1 MDREGS
7 GARRSAAV
15 RGASALLIG
24 LVLVGA
30 AVLPSGCQSRRLQ
43 SEILPDAPIA
53 FLYWEGRDATKRGEA
68 LAKASEMPGPPPGVE
83 RSEEERLRS
92 LLAHLRGEGPLALQQ
107 RLAKHPGRLTL
118 YWPGTGELEEVAA
131 APANAMPLAWSAD
144 HQRLLFV
151 SDYRG
156 GRLQIYEYHLA
167 RQDLRPV
174 TLGPDE
180 HTRGAFAADG
190 RMAIHRITRT
200 GRYGPYL
207 HELDLTDRGGRAL
220 RSLPLEG
227 PPGPLQITPDAGRI
241 IYEKVEVRP
250 RRNGPD
256 TFESFIAT
264 RDLAGDGA
272 EVVLMRGREPTLT
285 PDGRWIVFASGSTA
299 GYRLRRMRPDGTSRV
314 PIGPGGSEERM
325 PAVSPDGEY
334 IAFIQIAGER
344 RRLAVRSFD
353 GKRERVLLRNGWSE
367 FPVW

>member
-1 MDREGS
+1 M
-7 GARRSAAV
+7 ARLISLMLL
-15 RGASALLIG
+15 GTALLP
-24 LVLVGA
+24 A
-30 AVLPSGCQSRRLQ
+30 ACQSRRL
-43 SEILPDAPIA
+43 SPEILPDAPIA

-68 LAKASEMPGPPPGVE
+68 MAKASEMPGPPPGAE
-83 RSEEERLRS
+83 QSEEERLS
-92 LLAHLRGEGPLALQQ
+92 TLLAHLRGEGPLALQQ

-118 YWPGTGELEEVAA
+118 YWPRTGELEELAA
-131 APANAMPLAWSAD
+131 APANALPLAWSVD

-156 GRLQIYEYHLA
+156 GRHQLYEYHLA
-167 RQDLRPV
+167 RRDLRPV

-180 HTRGAFAADG
+180 HTRGAYAANG
-190 RMAIHRITRT
+190 RMAIHRITRM
-200 GRYGPYL
+200 GRSGPYQ
-207 HELDLTDRGGRAL
+207 HGLDLADRGGRVL
-220 RSLPLEG
+220 QSLALEG
-227 PPGPLQITPDAGRI
+227 PPGALLLAPDAGRVV
-241 IYEKVEVRP
+241 YEKVEVRP

-256 TFESFIAT
+256 TFESYIAT

-272 EVVLMRGREPTLT
+272 EVVLMRGRDPTLT
-285 PDGRWIVFASGSTA
+285 PDGGWVVFASRSTA

-334 IAFIQIAGER
+334 IAFIRFEGDR

-353 GKRERVLLRNGWSE
+353 GKRERVLIRSGWAE

>member
-1 MDREGS
+1 
-7 GARRSAAV
+7 
-15 RGASALLIG
+15 
-24 LVLVGA
+24 
-30 AVLPSGCQSRRLQ
+30 
-43 SEILPDAPIA
+43 
-53 FLYWEGRDATKRGEA
+53 
-68 LAKASEMPGPPPGVE
+68 
-83 RSEEERLRS
+83 
-92 LLAHLRGEGPLALQQ
+92 
-107 RLAKHPGRLTL
+107 
-118 YWPGTGELEEVAA
+118 
-131 APANAMPLAWSAD
+131 
-144 HQRLLFV
+144 
-151 SDYRG
+151 
-156 GRLQIYEYHLA
+156 
-167 RQDLRPV
+167 
-174 TLGPDE
+174 
-180 HTRGAFAADG
+180 
-190 RMAIHRITRT
+190 MAIHRITRM

-207 HELDLTDRGGRAL
+207 HGLDLTDRGGRAL
-220 RSLPLEG
+220 RSLPLDG

-272 EVVLMRGREPTLT
+272 EVVLMRGRDPTLT

-334 IAFIQIAGER
+334 IAFIQIAGDR